1 MFIESIIM
9 FIKSINILTIFI
21 YYNQLVIFSINY
33 VYLHFVFIIPKL
45 LQYFEFKLKVK
56 YDSLY

>member
-1 MFIESIIM
+1 MIM
-9 FIKSINILTIFI
+9 FIKRINILTIFI